1 MSKTVNKLY
10 KHNTTIY
17 KVILFLI
24 TTVAIVYLFP
34 KGGQFKYEFTKG
46 KPWQYDNLYA
56 PFDFAINKSEEEI
69 TEEIKTI
76 EVAAKLYFQFNKET
90 VSEVKKA
97 YQLRTSLYNV
107 SDSLSKIDIESMVLT
122 GNTIIDNVYNNGFI
136 EAVCITFMLLS
147 AFSFTLHYFAFYMKK
162 PLKYFHDPELK
173 FFISILL
180 VIFTISMAVNM
191 LSTTGEASIRE
202 LLFHTVSIVTTT
214 GFAIGDSSQW
224 NPSIGFLLLIGAFIG
239 ACSGSV
245 GGGIKSWR
253 VLIMINYAYINLKKM
268 IHPNAVISLKIGN
281 KNVENDVASSVWGF
295 FSIYVISFVI
305 LLLGLVM
312 TGLDFESA
320 FSAIGACLNNL
331 GPGLGE
337 VSQTYESVSPAGKG
351 ILSFAMIL
359 GRLEIFTLLV
369 LFTPV
374 FWRG

>member
-24 TTVAIVYLFP
+24 TTIAIVYLFP

-136 EAVCITFMLLS
+136 EATSEGIIS
-147 AFSFTLHYFAFYMKK
+147 DKNSFIA
-162 PLKYFHDPELK
+162 
-173 FFISILL
+173 
-180 VIFTISMAVNM
+180 
-191 LSTTGEASIRE
+191 
-202 LLFHTVSIVTTT
+202 
-214 GFAIGDSSQW
+214 
-224 NPSIGFLLLIGAFIG
+224 
-239 ACSGSV
+239 
-245 GGGIKSWR
+245 
-253 VLIMINYAYINLKKM
+253 LKKDNQVQD
-268 IHPNAVISLKIGN
+268 IIYTNLLYSKDVFELIKIVWVSSLT
-281 KNVENDVASSVWGF
+281 
-295 FSIYVISFVI
+295 VI
-305 LLLGLVM
+305 LR
-312 TGLDFESA
+312 
-320 FSAIGACLNNL
+320 
-331 GPGLGE
+331 
-337 VSQTYESVSPAGKG
+337 
-351 ILSFAMIL
+351 ILIYRYFL
-359 GRLEIFTLLV
+359 KL
-369 LFTPV
+369 
-374 FWRG
+374 